1 MLGLLFVHWNM
12 NPEIFRIGGFAVRW
26 YGVLFVSGFILGYW
40 MFTKFCQ
47 KERVDTKMLDPLL
60 FTLLIGT
67 LVGSRLGHCSH
78 GGAMML
84 VLCMIWFAH
93 KYGPKYHIDFMWLVD
108 HLAIAVA
115 FAGAFIRLGNLC
127 NSEIYGDVTS
137 LPWGFIFERRGE
149 TEPKHPTQIYESL
162 SYFIL
167 GLILVWIY
175 VKRLNKTYRGTFIG
189 IFFIVCFGMR
199 FLIEFIK
206 EPQVEFEESMA
217 LDMGQWLSMQVIKA
231 LFFDIDGTL
240 LSFNTHRMS
249 EGLKAALWKARDK
262 GLKLFIST
270 GRSPHFFG
278 QLEGFPFDGYIAM
291 NGALNVVDGK
301 IVDHSPLEKETSMRI
316 ADFAMRENVPC
327 WTFGKDVSAINCMN
341 EVSTELANQ
350 TLIKPDRFY
359 DLREVAEN
367 NDIYEYSIFMTEE
380 EINSRFVP
388 VFRGLTYPR
397 WHPYFCDIVNEGL
410 SKSLGAA
417 KILESLGIKR
427 EECMAFGDGGNDIPI
442 IEYAGIGVA
451 MGNATDN
458 VKAAADYVTLSV
470 DEDGI
475 PAALCHFG
483 LV

>member
-67 LVGSRLGHCSH
+67 LVGARLGHCFFYQPEYYFGSWKGFLELFQIWKGGLASH
-78 GGAMML
+78 GGAMMI

-93 KYGPKYHIDFMWLVD
+93 KYGSKYHVDFMWLVD

-217 LDMGQWLSMQVIKA
+217 LDMGQWLSIPFVI
-231 LFFDIDGTL
+231 
-240 LSFNTHRMS
+240 
-249 EGLKAALWKARDK
+249 
-262 GLKLFIST
+262 
-270 GRSPHFFG
+270 
-278 QLEGFPFDGYIAM
+278 
-291 NGALNVVDGK
+291 
-301 IVDHSPLEKETSMRI
+301 
-316 ADFAMRENVPC
+316 
-327 WTFGKDVSAINCMN
+327 
-341 EVSTELANQ
+341 
-350 TLIKPDRFY
+350 
-359 DLREVAEN
+359 
-367 NDIYEYSIFMTEE
+367 
-380 EINSRFVP
+380 
-388 VFRGLTYPR
+388 
-397 WHPYFCDIVNEGL
+397 
-410 SKSLGAA
+410 
-417 KILESLGIKR
+417 LGIIALVWAYK
-427 EECMAFGDGGNDIPI
+427 
-442 IEYAGIGVA
+442 
-451 MGNATDN
+451 
-458 VKAAADYVTLSV
+458 KK
-470 DEDGI
+470 I
-475 PAALCHFG
+475 PAAAIIPDENPRKHEPTHYAKSIKK
-483 LV
+483 

>member
-1 MLGLLFVHWNM
+1 MLGLLFVYWNM

-67 LVGSRLGHCSH
+67 LVGARLGHCFFYQPEYYFGSWKGFLELFQIWKGGLASH

-93 KYGPKYHIDFMWLVD
+93 KYGSKYHVDFMWLVD

-217 LDMGQWLSMQVIKA
+217 LDMGQWLSIPFVI
-231 LFFDIDGTL
+231 
-240 LSFNTHRMS
+240 
-249 EGLKAALWKARDK
+249 
-262 GLKLFIST
+262 
-270 GRSPHFFG
+270 
-278 QLEGFPFDGYIAM
+278 
-291 NGALNVVDGK
+291 
-301 IVDHSPLEKETSMRI
+301 
-316 ADFAMRENVPC
+316 
-327 WTFGKDVSAINCMN
+327 
-341 EVSTELANQ
+341 
-350 TLIKPDRFY
+350 
-359 DLREVAEN
+359 
-367 NDIYEYSIFMTEE
+367 
-380 EINSRFVP
+380 
-388 VFRGLTYPR
+388 
-397 WHPYFCDIVNEGL
+397 
-410 SKSLGAA
+410 
-417 KILESLGIKR
+417 LGIIALVWAYK
-427 EECMAFGDGGNDIPI
+427 
-442 IEYAGIGVA
+442 
-451 MGNATDN
+451 
-458 VKAAADYVTLSV
+458 KK
-470 DEDGI
+470 I
-475 PAALCHFG
+475 PAAAIIPDENPRKHEPTHYAKSIKK
-483 LV
+483 